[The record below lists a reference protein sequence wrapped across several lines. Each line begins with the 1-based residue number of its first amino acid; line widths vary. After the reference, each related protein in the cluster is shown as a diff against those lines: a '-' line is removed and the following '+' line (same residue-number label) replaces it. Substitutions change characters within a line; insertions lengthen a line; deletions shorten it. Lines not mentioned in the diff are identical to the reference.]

1 MVSVTKYFLLSL
13 YYFVRHNHN
22 VREFK
27 RVESGPFAGLK
38 LCSEGSWMGHAARL
52 LGTYEKELVPVVE
65 EVNELRIA
73 HVIDVGCADGYYSC
87 GFAFKYPGLK
97 VSAYDLSRRARCC
110 TYFAGVANGIAKRL
124 TVHSLFDITS
134 FTPDANMREML
145 LLDCEG
151 FESEVVNEKNVHKLL
166 HVAMLIECHDFIVP
180 NVTSR
185 ISGLLASTHSI
196 RVYMSQDRTPMD
208 LQELMI
214 EREILVD
221 EMQEGRPCSMP
232 WIWAVPLSW
241 NTM

>member
-1 MVSVTKYFLLSL
+1 MVSLTKYFLLSL

-22 VREFK
+22 VRDFK
-27 RVESGPFAGLK
+27 RVESGPFAGMK
-38 LCSEGSWMGHAARL
+38 LCSEGSWTGHAARL

-65 EVNELRIA
+65 EVNELGIA
-73 HVIDVGCADGYYSC
+73 NVIDFGCDDGYYSC
-87 GFAFKYPGLK
+87 GFAFKYPSIR

-110 TYFAGVANGIAKRL
+110 THFAGVANGIAKRL

-134 FTPDANMREML
+134 FTPDTNIREML

-151 FESEVVNEKNVHKLL
+151 FEAEIVNEKNVHKLV

-180 NVTSR
+180 NITSR
-185 ISGLLASTHSI
+185 ISGLLAITHSI
-196 RVYMSQDRTPMD
+196 HVYMSQDRTPMD
-208 LQELMI
+208 LQDLVMQ
-214 EREILVD
+214 RETLVG

-241 NTM
+241 SSM